1 MESQTAVVQYL
12 RSLAD
17 KELAEVFYEVLRCRT
32 TSDTAEGKGHFV
44 LADVVQ
50 EGETWSLEVVAL
62 ADPAEYAKGWLAG
75 APVCQSGV
83 CSDCGTKVRS
93 WAKHMICP
101 VCGSK
106 AYGT

>member
-1 MESQTAVVQYL
+1 MATQTAVVQYL

-17 KELAEVFYEVLRCRT
+17 KELAELFYEVARGRR
-32 TSDTAEGKGHFV
+32 TSDTAEEKRHLV
-44 LADVVQ
+44 LAEVAQ
-50 EGETWSLEVVAL
+50 EGETWSLEVIAL
-62 ADPAEYAKGWLAG
+62 ADPAEYAEWLAG
-75 APVCQSGV
+75 SPVCQSGV
-83 CSDCGTKVRS
+83 CGDCGTQVRS